1 MTKRKYY
8 SMLKDYP
15 EVLTVAETAKVLRI
29 GRNKAYEII
38 KKGKIS
44 AIKLS
49 GKILV
54 PKTSLVTFLMGEKTV
69 KFPELPQKSLD
80 FHKIM
85 CYCKLADGGMV
96 QIKK

>member
-1 MTKRKYY
+1 
-8 SMLKDYP
+8 MLKDYP

-29 GRNKAYEII
+29 GRNKEYEII

-54 PKTSLVTFLMGEKTV
+54 PKTSLVTFLILVLSWPGNV
-69 KFPELPQKSLD
+69 KVYISKFLYNCKSFARL
-80 FHKIM
+80 
-85 CYCKLADGGMV
+85 
-96 QIKK
+96 